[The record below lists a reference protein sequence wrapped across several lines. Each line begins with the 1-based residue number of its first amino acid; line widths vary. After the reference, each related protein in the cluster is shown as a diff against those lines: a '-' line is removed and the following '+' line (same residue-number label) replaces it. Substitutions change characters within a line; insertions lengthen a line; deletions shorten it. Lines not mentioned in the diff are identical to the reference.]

1 MAQSTERLGWLGTG
15 RMGSA
20 MAGRLITAG
29 ERVVLWNRTKAKTA
43 PLVDMGATAVETI
56 HELAECDVV
65 FVMVTTPTDLVEVI
79 MGASG
84 LLSAPS
90 LPRVIVDCST
100 VSGEASSLVRA
111 AAAAKGVDFIGA
123 PISGNPTVVE
133 SGGASMVASGPA
145 LAFELVRPYLLEI
158 AKVAVFAGEE
168 EQSRLVKLAT
178 NLYLGVMVQA
188 LAEVTTLVEKGG
200 TDRAAFLEFLN
211 GTVMGSDWVRRRT
224 PDLIK
229 LDWTPIFPHELMRK
243 DFDLGLGT
251 ARDLEVPMPVVA
263 MVHQLLQTA
272 IGRGLGGQDFLSLY
286 IQQAEVAGLQPEPG

>member
-1 MAQSTERLGWLGTG
+1 
-15 RMGSA
+15 MGSA
-20 MAGRLITAG
+20 MAGRLIAAG
-29 ERVVLWNRTKAKTA
+29 EQVVLWNRTKAKTA

-65 FVMVTTPTDLVEVI
+65 FVMVTTPADLVEVI
-79 MGASG
+79 MGAGG
-84 LLSAPS
+84 LLSAPA

-111 AAAAKGVDFIGA
+111 ATTARGVDFIGA

>member
-145 LAFELVRPYLLEI
+145 PAFELVRPYLLEI
-158 AKVAVFAGEE
+158 ANVAVFAGEE

-251 ARDLEVPMPVVA
+251 ARDLEVPMPVVS

-272 IGRGLGGQDFLSLY
+272 IGRGLAGQDFLSLY
-286 IQQAEVAGLQPEPG
+286 VQQAEVAGLQPKPG

>member
-1 MAQSTERLGWLGTG
+1 MAQSAERLGWLGTG

-20 MAGRLITAG
+20 MAGRLIAAG
-29 ERVVLWNRTKAKTA
+29 EQVVLWNRTKAKMA

-65 FVMVTTPTDLVEVI
+65 FVMVTTPADLVEVI
-79 MGASG
+79 MGAGG
-84 LLSAPS
+84 LLSAPA

-111 AAAAKGVDFIGA
+111 ATTARGVDFIGA

-133 SGGASMVASGPA
+133 SGSASMVASGPA
-145 LAFELVRPYLLEI
+145 PAFELVRPYLLEI

-251 ARDLEVPMPVVA
+251 ARHLEVPMPVVA

-286 IQQAEVAGLQPEPG
+286 VQQAEVAGLQPEPG

>member
-1 MAQSTERLGWLGTG
+1 
-15 RMGSA
+15 MGSA
-20 MAGRLITAG
+20 MAGRLIAAG
-29 ERVVLWNRTKAKTA
+29 EQVVLWNRTKAKTA

-145 LAFELVRPYLLEI
+145 PAFELVRPYLLEI
-158 AKVAVFAGEE
+158 ANVAVFAGEE

-251 ARDLEVPMPVVA
+251 ARDLEVPMPVVS

-272 IGRGLGGQDFLSLY
+272 IGRGLAGQDFLSLY
-286 IQQAEVAGLQPEPG
+286 VQQAEVAGLQPKPG

>member
-1 MAQSTERLGWLGTG
+1 MAQSAERLGWLGTG

-20 MAGRLITAG
+20 MAGRLIAAG
-29 ERVVLWNRTKAKTA
+29 EQVVLWNRTKAKTA

-65 FVMVTTPTDLVEVI
+65 FVMVTTPADLVEVI
-79 MGASG
+79 MGAGG
-84 LLSAPS
+84 LLSAPA

-111 AAAAKGVDFIGA
+111 ATTARGVDFIGA

-178 NLYLGVMVQA
+178 NLYLGVRVQA

>member
-1 MAQSTERLGWLGTG
+1 
-15 RMGSA
+15 
-20 MAGRLITAG
+20 
-29 ERVVLWNRTKAKTA
+29 
-43 PLVDMGATAVETI
+43 MGA
-56 HELAECDVV
+56 
-65 FVMVTTPTDLVEVI
+65 
-79 MGASG
+79 GG
-84 LLSAPS
+84 LLSAPA

-111 AAAAKGVDFIGA
+111 ATTARGVDFIGA